1 MDLTDFSC
9 NYVNKLLENISK
21 KIIFLLRDFT
31 VNLLNYDEHNQ
42 TNWFLDSL
50 TSNSFIA
57 LILQPTRIAS
67 YSNILIDNIFSN
79 VIDPDI
85 ISVNLSATISDHL
98 PKFSIIPNM
107 FANIPGNKFNT
118 YEKGWSKFDRKNF
131 ILDYFSIE
139 WEDLLKI
146 G

>member
-1 MDLTDFSC
+1 
-9 NYVNKLLENISK
+9 
-21 KIIFLLRDFT
+21 
-31 VNLLNYDEHNQ
+31 
-42 TNWFLDSL
+42 
-50 TSNSFIA
+50 
-57 LILQPTRIAS
+57 
-67 YSNILIDNIFSN
+67 
-79 VIDPDI
+79 
-85 ISVNLSATISDHL
+85 
-98 PKFSIIPNM
+98 M